1 MRSRA
6 SYPNHGHDRSNVP
19 IRIISVLILVAWA
32 WGTGLLASMSPA
44 VALPIAEAR
53 HLLAR
58 TGFGLSRPDEIMA
71 LAYMSRDQA
80 VDHLLGGLRS
90 TPVTEPP
97 GWVGDAMPAGKV
109 RKTWSK
115 ARKKAF
121 NKTNRERWRLL
132 QQWWAGEML
141 ATPSPL
147 TERLVLFW
155 HNHFTT
161 SFDGVKWIPYLYA
174 QNDVFRRH
182 AAGSFR
188 DLLMAMVADPAMLF
202 YLDGR
207 RNRAKKPNENFA
219 RELLELFT
227 MGEGMGYTERDIR
240 EAARALSGWSVD
252 PATSKAVFRA
262 KQHDRG
268 QKEFLGQRGAFGA
281 PQVVDVILDHDR
293 PARYM
298 AETFYDAFIGGR
310 RHTPTVN
317 AAAKAFRQTDYSI
330 HTLLRTL
337 LVSPAFWDPET
348 YGTQIKSPVDMV
360 MGLARFTHWQGT
372 MKVLVNRMNTMGQR
386 LFRPPNVKGW
396 PGGATW
402 ITTTSLAS
410 RNGFVYAMTRSWA
423 AAARSG
429 MGGMNAMAANAM
441 AAEMRALMAEPHR
454 TPAETKAI
462 VLAVPPVRDIAYE
475 KLSPAAYL
483 TALFRDPAFQMK

>member
-6 SYPNHGHDRSNVP
+6 SYPNHGHDKSNVP
-19 IRIISVLILVAWA
+19 IRIISVLILVA

-71 LAYMSRDQA
+71 LADMSRDQA
-80 VDHLLGGLRS
+80 VDHLLRGLRS

-97 GWVGDAMPAGKV
+97 GWVGNAMPAGKV
-109 RKTWSK
+109 REAWSK

-227 MGEGMGYTERDIR
+227 MGEGKGYTCLLYTSPSPRD
-240 EAARALSGWSVD
+240 
-252 PATSKAVFRA
+252 
-262 KQHDRG
+262 
-268 QKEFLGQRGAFGA
+268 QRG
-281 PQVVDVILDHDR
+281 
-293 PARYM
+293 
-298 AETFYDAFIGGR
+298 
-310 RHTPTVN
+310 
-317 AAAKAFRQTDYSI
+317 S
-330 HTLLRTL
+330 
-337 LVSPAFWDPET
+337 
-348 YGTQIKSPVDMV
+348 
-360 MGLARFTHWQGT
+360 
-372 MKVLVNRMNTMGQR
+372 RM
-386 LFRPPNVKGW
+386 PSS
-396 PGGATW
+396 A
-402 ITTTSLAS
+402 
-410 RNGFVYAMTRSWA
+410 
-423 AAARSG
+423 
-429 MGGMNAMAANAM
+429 
-441 AAEMRALMAEPHR
+441 
-454 TPAETKAI
+454 
-462 VLAVPPVRDIAYE
+462 
-475 KLSPAAYL
+475 
-483 TALFRDPAFQMK
+483 